1 MKQTEAP
8 VIRDSTIPEIY
19 LRPWSAND
27 SQRLYELASDPDV
40 GPRAGWSPH
49 ESELESLFIIV
60 NMFAN
65 PTTWAIVL
73 SDTDELVGAMGYGPS
88 CDCSLPA
95 RPNEPTVGYWIGK
108 PYWGRGLCTSAL
120 RMMISHIKRHTSIAS
135 LISGHFEDNP
145 ASGRVMEKCGFTDTG
160 ETVVD
165 PSLYQGEGHNIRVLR
180 LEIQRIGSR

>member
-8 VIRDSTIPEIY
+8 VIRDATIPEIY

-60 NMFAN
+60 NVFAN

-120 RMMISHIKRHTSIAS
+120 RMMISHIKHHTSTVS

-145 ASGRVMEKCGFTDTG
+145 ASGRVMEKCGFTATG

-165 PSLYQGEGHNIRVLR
+165 TSLYQGEGHNIRVLR

>member
-8 VIRDSTIPEIY
+8 IIRDATIPEIY
-19 LRPWSAND
+19 LRPWNAND

-49 ESELESLFIIV
+49 VNDLESLFIIV
-60 NMFAN
+60 NVFIN

-73 SDTDELVGAMGYGPS
+73 NDTDELVGAMGYGPS
-88 CDCSLPA
+88 CDCALPS
-95 RPNEPTVGYWIGK
+95 RHDEPTVGYWVGK
-108 PYWGRGLCTSAL
+108 PYWNRGLCTLAL
-120 RMMISHIKRHTSIAS
+120 KMMIGYIKRHTTIAS

-145 ASGRVMEKCGFTDTG
+145 ASGRVMEKCGFTATG

-165 PSLYQGEGHNIRVLR
+165 PRLYQGEDHNIRVLR
-180 LEIQRIGSR
+180 LEIQR